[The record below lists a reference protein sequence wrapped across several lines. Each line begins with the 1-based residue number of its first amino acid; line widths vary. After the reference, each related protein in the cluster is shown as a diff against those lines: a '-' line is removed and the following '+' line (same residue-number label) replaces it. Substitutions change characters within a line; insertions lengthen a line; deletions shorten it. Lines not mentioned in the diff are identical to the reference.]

1 MKHLPLHNSSFIQL
15 ENGYKEWLGV
25 LGYSAANVYSMP
37 IRLREFLHY
46 LQSQHIQKVE
56 EVESDTVRNYFD
68 YLKTR
73 KKERTNGALTN
84 NTLNTQLQC
93 IKRFSDYLR
102 NNNKNGFTVDLMA
115 WKQEFPPRVVLH
127 PAEITMLYNATE
139 NTLYGIR
146 DKAMLGIYYGCGLR
160 RNEGLQLD
168 LNDVLFDRQL
178 VYVRA
183 GKNYTERY
191 VPANEQVL
199 QDINQYIQQARPALL
214 VKTNTEPALFIGQR
228 GNRPDA
234 QSLYLRL
241 KRLQEN
247 TGEATLQNKPI
258 GLHTLRHSI
267 ATHLLMEGMKL
278 ERIAQ
283 FLGHKSIEST
293 QIYTH
298 LAHELQSIPS
308 AAQLLR

>member
-1 MKHLPLHNSSFIQL
+1 MKHLPLHNKSYLQL
-15 ENGYKEWLGV
+15 EKGYKEWLGI
-25 LGYSAANVYSMP
+25 LGYAPSNVYGMP

-46 LQSQHIQKVE
+46 LESELINNIE
-56 EVESDTVRNYFD
+56 EVDSDTVNTYFD
-68 YLKTR
+68 YLKER
-73 KKERTNGALTN
+73 KKERTSGALSN
-84 NTLNTQLQC
+84 NTLNSQLQC

-102 NNNKNGFTVDLMA
+102 NTGKAGFVTDIIA
-115 WKQEFPPRVVLH
+115 WKQKFPTRVVLH
-127 PAEITMLYNATE
+127 PKEITMLYSATE
-139 NTLYGIR
+139 NTQYGIR

-168 LNDVLFDRQL
+168 INDILFDRQL

-191 VPANEQVL
+191 VPANEHIL
-199 QDINQYIQQARPALL
+199 KDMNEYIQHARPALL
-214 VKTNTEPALFIGQR
+214 VKNKAEEALFIGQR
-228 GNRPDA
+228 GNRPEA

-241 KRLQEN
+241 KKLQEN
-247 TGEATLQNKPI
+247 TGDTTLQNKDI

-278 ERIAQ
+278 ERIAE
-283 FLGHKSIEST
+283 FLGHKTIEST

-298 LAHELQSIPS
+298 LAHELQSIP
-308 AAQLLR
+308 